1 LIIINDNIAH
11 ENNQN
16 YSVPAKTGY
25 TKGITMTELNSMSL
39 DQLKKLKKDID
50 KAITSFEA
58 RRISEARKALEAKAA
73 ELGVSLSDILG
84 ATPAKRAKAAVAA
97 KYAHPENSALSW
109 SGRGRRP
116 QWIIELEAKGGN
128 RADYAIS

>member
-1 LIIINDNIAH
+1 
-11 ENNQN
+11 
-16 YSVPAKTGY
+16 
-25 TKGITMTELNSMSL
+25 MTELNSMSL

-73 ELGVSLSDILG
+73 ELGVSLADILG